1 MVMDRK
7 GILFVLSG
15 PSGAGK
21 GTVLKEVLQRVNGL
35 AVSVSV
41 TTRSPRPGEID
52 GVHYHFRTKDEFKQM
67 VKNNEFLEHVS
78 KFQNYYG
85 TPKAHVEKLLN
96 DGMDVV
102 LEIETKGAAKVRRA
116 NPDAV
121 YIFITP
127 SNYEELTRRL
137 SCRGTE
143 SPEVCEL
150 RLKIAKTEYKS
161 IKYYDYIAINDNLE
175 ECVNTVLSI
184 IHAERNKRMRNQ
196 KLAENLIQLK

>member
-1 MVMDRK
+1 MDRK

-21 GTVLKEVLQRVNGL
+21 GTVRKEVLQRVNGL

-41 TTRSPRPGEID
+41 TTRSPEAGRNRRRALPLPHQRR
-52 GVHYHFRTKDEFKQM
+52 VKQM

-85 TPKAHVEKLLN
+85 TQAHVEKLLN
-96 DGMDVV
+96 DGMDVI